1 MYGIFIIFLFYYLGI
16 LLSSLTGEFIPGS
29 VIGMVLLFLALASG
43 LVKAHKVKTV
53 AEFITKNMALYFVPV
68 GVGMLVSLHFMSQAW
83 PLFVLVSVVSMI
95 LVMISTGGVY
105 QIMERWKK

>member
-16 LLSSLTGEFIPGS
+16 AISLLTGEFIPGS
-29 VIGMVLLFLALASG
+29 VIGMVLLFLALVSG
-43 LVKAHKVKTV
+43 LVKAQRVKTV

-68 GVGMLVSLHFMSQAW
+68 GVGMMVSLHFMRQAW

-105 QIMERWKK
+105 QMMERWKK